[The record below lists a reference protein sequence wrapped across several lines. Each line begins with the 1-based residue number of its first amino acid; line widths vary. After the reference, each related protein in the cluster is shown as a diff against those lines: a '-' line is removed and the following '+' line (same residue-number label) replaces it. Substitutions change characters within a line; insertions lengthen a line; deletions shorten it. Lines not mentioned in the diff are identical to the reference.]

1 MIVDF
6 LFHQTVKGDHGQSVS
21 YDPTALCIPF
31 CSQTTYVSPRWNGA
45 KDQLLD
51 IGYQKSVKRGGP
63 FHEFL
68 VEDQAQPDGR
78 TPRKSLVCIDRNIT
92 VLRNSDEKDEKNK
105 KEGQKDESALE
116 SAKWVR
122 IFTCSSL

>member
-1 MIVDF
+1 M
-6 LFHQTVKGDHGQSVS
+6 
-21 YDPTALCIPF
+21 
-31 CSQTTYVSPRWNGA
+31 SPRWNGA

-78 TPRKSLVCIDRNIT
+78 TPRKSVVCIDRNIT

-116 SAKWVR
+116 SAKVGEDIYMQFSVR
-122 IFTCSSL
+122 SPSRGDTTHTPSTS